1 MLHKC
6 LLSLAATVALALAVV
21 STAAANP
28 PIIVHVPD
36 VTGTA
41 TITDLCA
48 SPITLTFT
56 LTNQTVTI
64 FSDQNGNSTETHDR
78 FFEQDTFVGPTG
90 NTLVGDTYTAEV
102 QVLFD
107 SNLNVTHIYG
117 NGPLEKVRLP
127 DGSLFVSAGRVDFLA
142 RAAAFVF
149 TPDTGHSGNVAG
161 LCAALGA

>member
-1 MLHKC
+1 MLRKC
-6 LLSLAATVALALAVV
+6 LLSLAATLALALAVV

-28 PIIVHVPD
+28 PTITHFPD
-36 VTGTA
+36 FTGTA

-56 LTNQTVTI
+56 LTNQTEIDLT
-64 FSDQNGNSTETHDR
+64 DQDGNSTEILLK

-90 NTLVGDTYTAEV
+90 NTLVGETYTGEV
-102 QVLFD
+102 QILFD
-107 SNLNVTHIYG
+107 SNGNVTNIYG
-117 NGPLEKVRLP
+117 DGPLEKVRLP

-142 RAAAFVF
+142 RGAAFVF

-161 LCAALGA
+161 FCAALGA

>member
-1 MLHKC
+1 MLRKC
-6 LLSLAATVALALAVV
+6 LLSLAVTAALALAVV

-28 PIIVHVPD
+28 PTITHFPD
-36 VTGTA
+36 FTGTA

-56 LTNQTVTI
+56 LTNQTETD
-64 FSDQNGNSTETHDR
+64 FSDQDGNLTKIHFK

-90 NTLVGDTYTAEV
+90 NTLVGQRYTAEV
-102 QVLFD
+102 QTLFD
-107 SNLNVTHIYG
+107 SNLNVIHVYG
-117 NGPLEKVRLP
+117 GGTLEKVRLP

-142 RAAAFVF
+142 RGAAFVF